1 MAQVDGG
8 SGDLTMVPT
17 LFGRLQT
24 RLVLLALVGGVLTA
38 GLAPVLPVAAPL
50 GDRYRAAYVVL
61 AAVAAL
67 GLGWELVYQFL
78 MQWRWEKD
86 WPTLFGLLTLAPEG
100 AVVWSLNQAGA
111 LPGLPT
117 PVPPAAFAL
126 DLVVVWLAVWLT
138 ANGPLR
144 VPCLRW
150 RFHGG
155 RFL

>member
-1 MAQVDGG
+1 
-8 SGDLTMVPT
+8 MVPT

-24 RLVLLALVGGVLTA
+24 RLMLLAVVGGLVTA

-50 GDRYRAAYVVL
+50 AERYRAGYVVL
-61 AAVAAL
+61 AAVTLL
-67 GLGWELVYQFL
+67 GLGWELVYQLL

-86 WPTLFGLLTLAPEG
+86 WPTLFGLLTLVPEG
-100 AVVWSLNQAGA
+100 AAAWWANRAGA
-111 LPGLPT
+111 LPGLPA
-117 PVPPAAFAL
+117 PVPLPAFAIQF
-126 DLVVVWLAVWLT
+126 VAVWLAVWVA

-144 VPCLRW
+144 VTCLRW

>member
-1 MAQVDGG
+1 
-8 SGDLTMVPT
+8 MVPT

-24 RLVLLALVGGVLTA
+24 RLVLLAVVGGLLTA

-50 GDRYRAAYVVL
+50 ADRYRAGYILL
-61 AAVAAL
+61 AAVALL
-67 GLGWELVYQFL
+67 GLGWELIYQLL

-86 WPTLFGLLTLAPEG
+86 WPTLFGLLTLASEG
-100 AVVWSLNQAGA
+100 AAVWWLNRAGA

-117 PVPPAAFAL
+117 PVPLAAFVIDFVAI
-126 DLVVVWLAVWLT
+126 WLAVWLT

>member
-1 MAQVDGG
+1 
-8 SGDLTMVPT
+8 MVPT

-24 RLVLLALVGGVLTA
+24 RLVLLAIVGSLLTA
-38 GLAPVLPVAAPL
+38 ALAPVLPVPAAL
-50 GDRYRAAYVVL
+50 ADRYRAGYIVL
-61 AAVAAL
+61 AAVALL

-86 WPTLFGLLTLAPEG
+86 WPTLFGLLTLVPEG
-100 AVVWSLNQAGA
+100 AAVWWLNHAGA
-111 LPGLPT
+111 LPGLPA
-117 PVPPAAFAL
+117 PVPPAAFVIDFVAI
-126 DLVVVWLAVWLT
+126 WLAVWLT

>member
-1 MAQVDGG
+1 
-8 SGDLTMVPT
+8 MVPT
-17 LFGRLQT
+17 LSGRLQT
-24 RLVLLALVGGVLTA
+24 RLVLLAVVGGLLTA

-50 GDRYRAAYVVL
+50 ADRYRAGYILL
-61 AAVAAL
+61 AAVALL
-67 GLGWELVYQFL
+67 GLGWELIYQFV

-100 AVVWSLNQAGA
+100 AAVWWLNDAGA

-126 DLVVVWLAVWLT
+126 DLVAVWLAVWLVS
-138 ANGPLR
+138 NGPLR

-155 RFL
+155 TFL